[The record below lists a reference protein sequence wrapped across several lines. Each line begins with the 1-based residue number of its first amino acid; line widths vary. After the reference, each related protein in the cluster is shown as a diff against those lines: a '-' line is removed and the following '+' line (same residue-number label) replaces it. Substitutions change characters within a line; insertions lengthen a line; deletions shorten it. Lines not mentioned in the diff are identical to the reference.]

1 MTAKHLKPFP
11 KGVSGNPLGRPKAYT
26 EIVKLARSHSVEA
39 VEKLVEIMRNKRSP
53 KLALKAAELLL
64 DRAWGKVPQ
73 AITGEGGEGP
83 VKLQVMWKSQDVATI
98 DITPQEPPL
107 LEAAD
112 ATDTEP
118 KIDLGFD

>member
-1 MTAKHLKPFP
+1 MGNLKSFQ

-26 EIVKLARSHSVEA
+26 ELVKLARSHSLEA

-73 AITGEGGEGP
+73 AVTGEGGEGP
-83 VKLQVMWKSQDVATI
+83 IKLEVMWKSQDVATI

-107 LEAAD
+107 LEASEVEDGDPA
-112 ATDTEP
+112 
-118 KIDLGFD
+118 